1 MKDHDM
7 LEKMHLL
14 VIKIKNL
21 IVYRSKSYDEM
32 RPLIV
37 IKNNV
42 IAYEE
47 LGIEVVLVIEH

>member
-1 MKDHDM
+1 M